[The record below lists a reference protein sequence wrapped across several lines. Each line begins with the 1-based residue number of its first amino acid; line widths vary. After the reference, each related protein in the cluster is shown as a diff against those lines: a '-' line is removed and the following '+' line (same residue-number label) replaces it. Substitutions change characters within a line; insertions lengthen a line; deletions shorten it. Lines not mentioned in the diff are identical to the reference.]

1 LTYELIDIRVRLYG
15 RPKEKEIRYV
25 AIGLGMTGGRNEI
38 GLIERTISL
47 IQRSGFTIK
56 SRWLSKEG
64 SGA

>member
-1 LTYELIDIRVRLYG
+1 MRGRLHWASK
-15 RPKEKEIRYV
+15 RKEIRYV
-25 AIGLGMTGGRNEI
+25 AIGLGEIGERNEI

-47 IQRSGFTIK
+47 IQGSGFIRK